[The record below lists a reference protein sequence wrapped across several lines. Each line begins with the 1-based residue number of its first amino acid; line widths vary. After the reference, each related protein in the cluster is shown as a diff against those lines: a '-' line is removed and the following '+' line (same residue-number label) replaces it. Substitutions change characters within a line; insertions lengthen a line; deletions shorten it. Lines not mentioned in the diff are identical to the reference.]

1 MNFNQSSENGSTI
14 NKIGLSKLSKVS
26 PNLNIDKLILRYRK
40 EKAKEKTETL
50 IFVGLACALVVI
62 SGIIVSL

>member
-1 MNFNQSSENGSTI
+1 MDFRQQSENERSASE
-14 NKIGLSKLSKVS
+14 IGLSGFSKISPKL
-26 PNLNIDKLILRYRK
+26 NMDKLILRYRK